1 MIVGGITMDTR
12 RGFRS
17 IGVSFAMI
25 FLFATGA
32 FAAMGEIQNF
42 TFNGFGPGD
51 TVGSGEQ
58 SGPDGEPD
66 ARFSARISGFG
77 ALTGLILK
85 SPDEKTMWDTTTG
98 NNIWGMEVRDSSG
111 KVLSRSNERLS
122 VVPFVGGL
130 GIEISVA
137 DNGAVAKGGEFTLTA
152 RFLDNSESSASITLQ
167 PVESQKTETA
177 TGRSDGLEVTFM
189 GKGERDIVGPD
200 ERRSGNGKTDWRVD
214 IGLESP
220 GTIVSMKI
228 ANVKGPGGEWDTI
241 PGNGKWLIAV
251 TRPDGEILNRPN
263 GSINI
268 PVTGSRNYVLWM
280 EDNGSLDK
288 AETRSILTVTYDGG
302 RKLEQEIQ
310 SFSASTGSGDGDFLE
325 ARLAGTGNADYVGK
339 SENLEGNQNRDS
351 RFDIRFRAA
360 GTLNAIRLV
369 NLTEGGEWDTV
380 PRNGKW
386 LIAVKQPGGSILNAP
401 NGSIKLS
408 VNGTASLELWVE
420 DNGTLDDPDS
430 AFRVSL
436 VFSDGRVLEKDI
448 PYERDRGQGQGN
460 LVTEKDRELVL
471 SKPWQA
477 HGDYAGPYDQL
488 KKNGKGDQVF
498 TLKIRGKG
506 TINSMTLRETTGSG
520 VWDTIPGNGRW
531 ALAARGPDNR
541 LLNSGNGSVSFPVPP
556 NHNLQIFVEDNGSF
570 QLDRSRYEL
579 TVTWED
585 GTTTKVSTPK

>member
-1 MIVGGITMDTR
+1 MVTR
-12 RGFRS
+12 RNFRS

-32 FAAMGEIQNF
+32 FAAMGEVQDF

-85 SPDEKTMWDTTTG
+85 SPDEKSMWDTTPG

-122 VVPFVGGL
+122 VVPFLGGL

-137 DNGAVAKGGEFTLTA
+137 DNGAIANGGKFTLTA

-177 TGRSDGLEVTFM
+177 TDQPDDLEVTFM
-189 GKGERDIVGPD
+189 GKGERDIVGRD
-200 ERRSGNGKTDWRVD
+200 ERRSGNGKMDWRVD
-214 IGLESP
+214 IDLESP
-220 GTIVSMKI
+220 GTVVGMRI
-228 ANVKGPGGEWDTI
+228 ANVEGPGGEWDTI
-241 PGNGKWLIAV
+241 PENGKWLIGV
-251 TRPDGEILNRPN
+251 TRPDGEILNRPD
-263 GSINI
+263 GSIRI
-268 PVTGSRNYVLWM
+268 PVTDSRNFVLWL

-288 AETRSILTVTYDGG
+288 AETRSVLTVIYDDG
-302 RKLEQEIQ
+302 RKMEQEIQ
-310 SFSASTGSGDGDFLE
+310 GFSLAPGSDDGDFLE

-339 SENLEGNQNRDS
+339 NENLEGNQNRDS
-351 RFDIRFRAA
+351 RFDIRFR
-360 GTLNAIRLV
+360 GTGILNAIRLV
-369 NLTEGGEWDTV
+369 NLTKGGEWDTI

-401 NGSIKLS
+401 NGSIRLS
-408 VNGTASLELWVE
+408 VDGTASLELWVE

-430 AFRVSL
+430 SFRVSL
-436 VFSDGRVLEKDI
+436 EFSDGRVLEKEI
-448 PYERDRGQGQGN
+448 PSKRDQDVH
-460 LVTEKDRELVL
+460 LTEDRELVL

-477 HGDYAGPYDQL
+477 QSDYVGPYDQMER
-488 KKNGKGDQVF
+488 NGKGDQVF

-506 TINSMTLRETTGSG
+506 TIDSMTLRDVNGSG

-531 ALAARGPDNR
+531 AMAVRGPGNR
-541 LLNSGNGSVSFPVPP
+541 LLNHSNGSVSFPVPP
-556 NHNLQIFVEDNGSF
+556 NHNLHIFVEDNGSF

-579 TVTWED
+579 TVTWDD
-585 GTTTKVSTPK
+585 GTTTKVRTPK

>member
-1 MIVGGITMDTR
+1 
-12 RGFRS
+12 
-17 IGVSFAMI
+17 MI

-32 FAAMGEIQNF
+32 FAAMGEVQDF

-85 SPDEKTMWDTTTG
+85 SPDEKSMWDTTPG

-122 VVPFVGGL
+122 VVPFLGGL

-137 DNGAVAKGGEFTLTA
+137 DNGAIANGGKFTLTA

-177 TGRSDGLEVTFM
+177 TDQPDDLEVTFM
-189 GKGERDIVGPD
+189 GKGERDIVGRD
-200 ERRSGNGKTDWRVD
+200 ERRSGNGKMDWRVD
-214 IGLESP
+214 IDLESP
-220 GTIVSMKI
+220 GTVVGMRI
-228 ANVKGPGGEWDTI
+228 ANVEGPGGEWDTI
-241 PGNGKWLIAV
+241 PENGKWLIGV
-251 TRPDGEILNRPN
+251 TRPDGEILNRPD
-263 GSINI
+263 GSIRI
-268 PVTGSRNYVLWM
+268 PVTDSRNFVLWL

-288 AETRSILTVTYDGG
+288 AETRSVLTVIYDDG
-302 RKLEQEIQ
+302 RKMEQEIQ
-310 SFSASTGSGDGDFLE
+310 GFSLAPGSDDGDFLE

-339 SENLEGNQNRDS
+339 NENLEGNQNRDS
-351 RFDIRFRAA
+351 RFDIRFR
-360 GTLNAIRLV
+360 GTGILNAIRLV
-369 NLTEGGEWDTV
+369 NLTKGGEWDTI

-401 NGSIKLS
+401 NGSIRLS
-408 VNGTASLELWVE
+408 VDGTASLELWVE

-430 AFRVSL
+430 SFRVSL
-436 VFSDGRVLEKDI
+436 EFSDGRVLEKEI
-448 PYERDRGQGQGN
+448 PSKRDQDVH
-460 LVTEKDRELVL
+460 LTEDRELVL

-477 HGDYAGPYDQL
+477 QSDYVGPYDQMER
-488 KKNGKGDQVF
+488 NGKGDQVF

-506 TINSMTLRETTGSG
+506 TIDSMTLRDVNGSG

-531 ALAARGPDNR
+531 AMAVRGPGNR
-541 LLNSGNGSVSFPVPP
+541 LLNHSNGSVSFPVPP
-556 NHNLQIFVEDNGSF
+556 NHNLHIFVEDNGSF

-579 TVTWED
+579 TVTWDD
-585 GTTTKVSTPK
+585 GTTTKVRTPK